1 MVRQVAADPW
11 RPAAAQASVAFR
23 RGAEAPRAEAL
34 QAEALQAEALRA
46 LRAEALRAEALR
58 AEALRAERELEQG
71 VLPVQGA
78 RRPSTAIRL
87 GP

>member
-1 MVRQVAADPW
+1 VAL
-11 RPAAAQASVAFR
+11 R
-23 RGAEAPRAEAL
+23 RA
-34 QAEALQAEALRA
+34 AEALRA
-46 LRAEALRAEALR
+46 VAQQAVALQAVALQ
-58 AEALRAERELEQG
+58 AVALQAVALRAERELEQL